1 MARVRVG
8 PHRSGA
14 QCQIY
19 GELDTQGGFIWSSQH
34 RLRVDLLRDPFNV
47 GSTTYMGVADVI
59 TPKDAHL
66 LGPQTV
72 KEER

>member
-34 RLRVDLLRDPFNV
+34 RLREYVQDRCAGEIEHPVAGAFSQ
-47 GSTTYMGVADVI
+47 GTTVWFLHH
-59 TPKDAHL
+59 PPNH
-66 LGPQTV
+66 PN
-72 KEER
+72 